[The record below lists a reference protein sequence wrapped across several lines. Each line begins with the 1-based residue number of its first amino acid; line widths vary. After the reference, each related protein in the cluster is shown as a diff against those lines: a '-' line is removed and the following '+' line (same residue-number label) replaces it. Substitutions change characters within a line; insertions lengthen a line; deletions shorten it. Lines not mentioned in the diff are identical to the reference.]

1 RDLLLNT
8 PGVELVNQFGT
19 ELRVLCDSSLKLED
33 IRLIIKQFSGDAA
46 IQQVG
51 ANLEDVFIS
60 LTKPAAE
67 QAR

>member
-1 RDLLLNT
+1 
-8 PGVELVNQFGT
+8 
-19 ELRVLCDSSLKLED
+19 VLCDTSLKLED
-33 IRLIIKQFSGDAA
+33 IRLIIKQFAGDAV
-46 IQQVG
+46 IKQVD